1 MAVLVDRLNQCN
13 HKLKIREDSGGK
25 QINVTTIKRWS
36 TAEIRS
42 GGLASPHHFGTT
54 DEPLGVALTSVVT
67 WYHPASATSAVN
79 VSGTL
84 EEHLLLESFHL
95 LLSLNVE
102 RGTHRS
108 IYRWG

>member
-1 MAVLVDRLNQCN
+1 MQTY
-13 HKLKIREDSGGK
+13 G
-25 QINVTTIKRWS
+25 TTIKRWS
-36 TAEIRS
+36 AAKIRS

-54 DEPLGVALTSVVT
+54 DESLGVALTSVVT
-67 WYHPASATSAVN
+67 WNHPASATSAVN

-102 RGTHRS
+102 RGTHRT